1 MKKQQIETK
10 NAVGQL
16 ICHDITKIE
25 KGAFKGAIFK
35 RGHRI
40 QKEDVETLHDIG
52 KNHIFTLEL
61 EENELHEDDAG
72 LRLAEALAGPGLIV
86 GTPSEGRLDLAAEY
100 NGLLKV
106 DSTSLLRINS
116 IPNVVAAT
124 LHNNTPLEKG
134 EKVAG
139 TKVIPLAVK
148 EDTVAAVEKICAEK
162 TPLMEVKPYKAFKI
176 SGIITGREVFE
187 GRIKDG
193 FAPVL
198 AQKAARFGQAEP
210 VINYCPDDISQI
222 ATLIKNQVREGRNMI
237 IVTGGMSVDPDDVTP
252 TAIKKTGAEIVKYGA
267 PALPGAMFMLAYLE
281 QVPVIGLP
289 ACAMYYENTILDIL
303 LPRMLAGETITAE
316 DIAALGHGGLCQRCE
331 TCTFPK
337 CSFGKGSSMNSS

>member
-1 MKKQQIETK
+1 MKKNQIETRK
-10 NAVGQL
+10 AVGQL

-25 KGAFKGAIFK
+25 KGVFKGAIFK

-40 QKEDVETLHDIG
+40 TEEDIETLLDLG

-61 EENELHEDDAG
+61 DENELHEDDAG
-72 LRLAEALAGPGLIV
+72 LRLARALAGPGLSV
-86 GTPSEGRLDLAAEY
+86 GSPSEGRLDLAAEY
-100 NGLLKV
+100 AGLLKV
-106 DSTSLLRINS
+106 DSARLLRINS
-116 IPNVVAAT
+116 IPDVVAAT

-139 TKVIPLAVK
+139 AKVIPLAVK
-148 EDTVAAVEKICAEK
+148 DDIIAAVENICSEK
-162 TPLMEVKPYKAFKI
+162 PALLEVKPYHNFKI

-198 AQKAARFGQAEP
+198 ARKAARFGQAEP
-210 VINYCPDDISQI
+210 VINYCPDDTSQI
-222 ATLIKNQVREGRNMI
+222 TSLINTQIREGCSMI

-252 TAIKKTGAEIVKYGA
+252 TAIKNTGAKLVKYGA

-303 LPRMLAGETITAE
+303 LPRILAGEIITTE

-331 TCTFPK
+331 VCTFPK
-337 CSFGKGSSMNSS
+337 CSFGKGSSMS